1 MSHIYSVLTGVSS
14 KLNTLFKDYAG
25 EGRAN
30 TLSKVPDFAMIAVTR
45 ALVHNPD
52 LAVSSDANLILK
64 KPIIINTED
73 DFNPIYVFM
82 VENAT
87 THIIDRIPIFVDRKG
102 TQGPGIAT
110 IIGIPELLFN
120 DFEYESTIK
129 RLRSLFLDILATD
142 TAMKFEADPILLRLS
157 KSTSIKV
164 DTYDITMMLA
174 AFACT
179 YINIR
184 SWFANT
190 DAVGNQVPIEASQI
204 VKDMENLPDDIKT
217 NLSRAL
223 GKYAKT
229 YNELRDSITTGKLIK
244 EFLTTK

>member
-1 MSHIYSVLTGVSS
+1 
-14 KLNTLFKDYAG
+14 
-25 EGRAN
+25 
-30 TLSKVPDFAMIAVTR
+30 
-45 ALVHNPD
+45 
-52 LAVSSDANLILK
+52 
-64 KPIIINTED
+64 
-73 DFNPIYVFM
+73 
-82 VENAT
+82 
-87 THIIDRIPIFVDRKG
+87 
-102 TQGPGIAT
+102 
-110 IIGIPELLFN
+110 
-120 DFEYESTIK
+120 
-129 RLRSLFLDILATD
+129 
-142 TAMKFEADPILLRLS
+142 MKFEADPILLRLS